1 MAILGALASRA
12 KLLKRVGEESIY
24 ATEGDMSGAGGIKLA
39 SDEL

>member
-12 KLLKRVGEESIY
+12 KLMNRVSDESIY
-24 ATEGDMSGAGGIKLA
+24 AAEGDSSGAGGAKLA